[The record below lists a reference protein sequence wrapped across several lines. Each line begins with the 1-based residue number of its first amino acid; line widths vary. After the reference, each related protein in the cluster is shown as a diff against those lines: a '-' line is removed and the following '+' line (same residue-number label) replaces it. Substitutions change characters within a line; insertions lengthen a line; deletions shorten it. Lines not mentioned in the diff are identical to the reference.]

1 MNGTFMDMRYTYE
14 ELREAYQNLLKEN
27 AVLNQ
32 EIQRLKSGNAG
43 GAVGCSTLLPKEQPD
58 VRLSLEEKVA
68 LFRSLF
74 RGREDVFA
82 RRWYSRTSDKSG
94 YQPVCLN
101 EWNRAYC
108 DKKKFKCA
116 ECPHRQFKALSYE
129 DVYKHLEGKHP
140 EGGGCNRGI
149 CYSF

>member
-58 VRLSLEEKVA
+58 VPPV
-68 LFRSLF
+68 F
-74 RGREDVFA
+74 RG
-82 RRWYSRTSDKSG
+82 
-94 YQPVCLN
+94 
-101 EWNRAYC
+101 
-108 DKKKFKCA
+108 
-116 ECPHRQFKALSYE
+116 
-129 DVYKHLEGKHP
+129 EG
-140 EGGGCNRGI
+140 
-149 CYSF
+149 SFVQESVPR

>member
-1 MNGTFMDMRYTYE
+1 MDMRYTYE
-14 ELREAYQNLLKEN
+14 ELWEAYQNLLREN

-32 EIQRLKSGNAG
+32 EIQRLKSRNGKAG
-43 GAVGCSTLLPKEQPD
+43 GTVGDSTLFQKEQPD

-101 EWNRAYC
+101 EWNRAFC
-108 DKKKFKCA
+108 
-116 ECPHRQFKALSYE
+116 
-129 DVYKHLEGKHP
+129 V
-140 EGGGCNRGI
+140 
-149 CYSF
+149 

>member
-82 RRWYSRTSDKSG
+82 PSAE
-94 YQPVCLN
+94 PLHLN
-101 EWNRAYC
+101 
-108 DKKKFKCA
+108 
-116 ECPHRQFKALSYE
+116 
-129 DVYKHLEGKHP
+129 
-140 EGGGCNRGI
+140 
-149 CYSF
+149 

>member
-1 MNGTFMDMRYTYE
+1 MESRGT
-14 ELREAYQNLLKEN
+14 
-27 AVLNQ
+27 
-32 EIQRLKSGNAG
+32 
-43 GAVGCSTLLPKEQPD
+43 VGDSTLFQKEQPD

-101 EWNRAYC
+101 EWNRAFC
-108 DKKKFKCA
+108 DKRSLNVRNVPIANSRRFPMRMCISTWRESIQKG
-116 ECPHRQFKALSYE
+116 
-129 DVYKHLEGKHP
+129 VM
-140 EGGGCNRGI
+140 
-149 CYSF
+149 

>member
-1 MNGTFMDMRYTYE
+1 MDGEYSAVCHYEVLWINGTFMDMRYTYE
-14 ELREAYQNLLKEN
+14 ELWEAYQNLLREN

-43 GAVGCSTLLPKEQPD
+43 GTVGCSTLFQKEQPG

-82 RRWYSRTSDKSG
+82 RRWYSRASDKSG
-94 YQPVCLN
+94 YQPV
-101 EWNRAYC
+101 
-108 DKKKFKCA
+108 
-116 ECPHRQFKALSYE
+116 
-129 DVYKHLEGKHP
+129 
-140 EGGGCNRGI
+140 
-149 CYSF
+149 

>member
-74 RGREDVFA
+74 REVGKMYLPDVGIA
-82 RRWYSRTSDKSG
+82 VRPTSPDISR
-94 YQPVCLN
+94 YV
-101 EWNRAYC
+101 
-108 DKKKFKCA
+108 
-116 ECPHRQFKALSYE
+116 
-129 DVYKHLEGKHP
+129 
-140 EGGGCNRGI
+140 
-149 CYSF
+149 